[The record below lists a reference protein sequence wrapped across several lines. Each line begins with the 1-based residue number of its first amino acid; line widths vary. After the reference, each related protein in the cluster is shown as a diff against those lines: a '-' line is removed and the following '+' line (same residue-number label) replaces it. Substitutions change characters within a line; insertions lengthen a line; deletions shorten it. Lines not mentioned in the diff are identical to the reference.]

1 MMDSKFVRYSK
12 EFDRKNKKLIC
23 LPYAGGGASF
33 YIKWQDY
40 FGSGF
45 QVLPI
50 QLPGH
55 EDRMDEEL
63 LDDCKKLAGLIA
75 DDIEPYISDTE
86 FAIFG
91 HSMGGIIAF
100 ELERILEKRGYTA
113 NFCVI
118 SSTDI
123 GETNLEVKSSS
134 LNDEDFLKKVFE
146 YGAMD
151 EDNPVLQYPEFKE
164 IFISILRA
172 DFNIVESY
180 VAEGYK
186 VNCPLIA
193 LCGNRDP
200 KETLSNM
207 YSWEEYT
214 YGNITYQEYRGG
226 HFYLEE
232 YAENVCDMIKTQ
244 FELGHI

>member
-1 MMDSKFVRYSK
+1 MIDSAFIRYSK
-12 EFDRKNKKLIC
+12 ELAGRNKKIIC
-23 LPYAGGGASF
+23 LPYAGGGASS
-33 YIKWQDY
+33 YINWQDY
-40 FGSGF
+40 FGSAV

-63 LDDCKKLAGLIA
+63 VDNCKNLAALIA
-75 DDIEPYISDTE
+75 DDIEVYISDAE

-100 ELERILEKRGYTA
+100 ELERILENKGYQA
-113 NFCVI
+113 EFCVI
-118 SSTDI
+118 SSTDMS
-123 GETNLEVKSSS
+123 ETNLEVKSSI

-151 EDNPVLQYPEFKE
+151 EDNLVLQYPEFRE
-164 IFISILRA
+164 IFVNILRA

-180 VAEGYK
+180 AADGYK

-193 LCGNRDP
+193 LCGDGDP

-207 YSWEEYT
+207 HSWEEYT
-214 YGNITYQEYRGG
+214 YGNVTYQEYPGG
-226 HFYLEE
+226 HFYLNE
-232 YAENVCDMIKTQ
+232 YAKKVCDMIKIQ
-244 FELGHI
+244 FELK